1 MNSTKDNILIQAE
14 AFFMKY
20 GFRNVTMDDL
30 CKEMGISKKTL
41 YQYFQT
47 KDALVESCILWYMEK
62 EADKVQQIRKKASD
76 PVDAFYRISKRALES
91 LKEVSPFVIFDL
103 QKNHPEIWKKFVNH
117 DFEWQYNMLVF
128 NFKSGIEQG
137 FYRAEINPSKVAK
150 LFLLQSEGMLRPRI
164 FEPESLELIEAITIR
179 DELFLRSICTPLGIG
194 RLISLMSAK
203 ATTIS

>member
-62 EADKVQQIRKKASD
+62 EADKVQQIRKKATD

-128 NFKSGIEQG
+128 NFQSGIEQG
-137 FYRAEINPSKVAK
+137 FYRAEIK
-150 LFLLQSEGMLRPRI
+150 LL
-164 FEPESLELIEAITIR
+164 
-179 DELFLRSICTPLGIG
+179 
-194 RLISLMSAK
+194 
-203 ATTIS
+203 